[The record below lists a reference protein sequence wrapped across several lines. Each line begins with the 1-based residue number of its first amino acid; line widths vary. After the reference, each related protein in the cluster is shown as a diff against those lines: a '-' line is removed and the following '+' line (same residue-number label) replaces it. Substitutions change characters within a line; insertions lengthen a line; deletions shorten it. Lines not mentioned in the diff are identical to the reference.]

1 MFHRPGLPPA
11 LPTSGLTRPALVR
24 RPAAHTAPPRR
35 RAPRYPARVPERRRR
50 VPADTPGN
58 RLLENGARSLSSA
71 ELLGLVLGPGGDA
84 LARRLLDDL
93 GGVAPLSQAPLGQLA
108 HRSGLSPAR
117 LIRLA
122 AALELGR
129 RAGYPADDHVPCFRG
144 PGEVARY
151 LIARF
156 GNRDVEEFGVL
167 MLDSRGCL
175 RRAEIVSRGSLT
187 GAPVH
192 PRDLFRLAAA
202 YQAVSLILFHN
213 HPSGD
218 PDPSPAD
225 RQLTRRLQ
233 EAGAIMGIPVLDH
246 VVIGAGRW
254 HSFSEAGE
262 L

>member
-1 MFHRPGLPPA
+1 L
-11 LPTSGLTRPALVR
+11 
-24 RPAAHTAPPRR
+24 
-35 RAPRYPARVPERRRR
+35 RRRR
-50 VPADTPGN
+50 IPADTPAA
-58 RLLENGARSLSSA
+58 RLLENGARTLTSA
-71 ELLGLVLGPGGDA
+71 ELLGLVLGPGGDDP
-84 LARRLLDDL
+84 ARRLLDDM
-93 GGVAPLSQAPLGQLA
+93 GGLARLAQAPPGQLA
-108 HRSGLSPAR
+108 HRSGLSRAR
-117 LIRLA
+117 LVRLA

-129 RAGYPADDHVPCFRG
+129 RAGYSSDGRVPCFRS
-144 PGEVARY
+144 PAEVARY
-151 LIARF
+151 LIARY
-156 GNRDVEEFGVL
+156 GNREVEEFGVL

-175 RRAEIVSRGSLT
+175 RRAEIISRGSLT

-192 PRDLFRLAAA
+192 PRDLFGLAAA

-218 PDPSPAD
+218 PEPSEAD

-246 VVIGAGRW
+246 LVIGAGKW

>member
-11 LPTSGLTRPALVR
+11 LPASGLTVPAVLR
-24 RPAAHTAPPRR
+24 RPAVPGTLRRKAPG
-35 RAPRYPARVPERRRR
+35 YPSRVPARRRR
-50 VPADTPGN
+50 VPPDTVAD
-58 RLLENGARSLSSA
+58 RLFENGARSLSSA
-71 ELLGLVLGPGGDA
+71 ELLGLVLGPGGDG

-93 GGVAPLSQAPLGQLA
+93 GGVAPLSQAPLGHLA
-108 HRSGLSPAR
+108 NRSGLSRAR

-129 RAGYPADDHVPCFRG
+129 RAGYPADEHVPCFQG
-144 PGEVARY
+144 PAEVARY

-156 GNRDVEEFGVL
+156 GNREVEEFGIL

-175 RRAEIVSRGSLT
+175 RRAEIISRGSLT

-218 PDPSPAD
+218 PEPSAAD

-233 EAGAIMGIPVLDH
+233 EAGAIMGIPVIDH
-246 VVIGAGRW
+246 VVIGAGKW

>member
-1 MFHRPGLPPA
+1 MFHGPRLPPA
-11 LPTSGLTRPALVR
+11 LPAGLKRGATLR
-24 RPAAHTAPPRR
+24 RPAAPRTPSR
-35 RAPRYPARVPERRRR
+35 RGAPRYPARVPARRRR

-71 ELLGLVLGPGGDA
+71 DLLGLVLGPGGDG

-93 GGVAPLSQAPLGQLA
+93 SGVAPLSQAPLGQLA
-108 HRSGLSPAR
+108 HRSGLSRAR
-117 LIRLA
+117 LVRLA

-156 GNRDVEEFGVL
+156 GNRDVEEFGIV

-175 RRAEIVSRGSLT
+175 RRAEIISRGSLT

-218 PDPSPAD
+218 PEPSAAD

-246 VVIGAGRW
+246 LVIGAGKW

>member
-1 MFHRPGLPPA
+1 
-11 LPTSGLTRPALVR
+11 
-24 RPAAHTAPPRR
+24 
-35 RAPRYPARVPERRRR
+35 
-50 VPADTPGN
+50 
-58 RLLENGARSLSSA
+58 
-71 ELLGLVLGPGGDA
+71 VLGPGGDR

-93 GGVAPLSQAPLGQLA
+93 GGVAPLSQAPPGQLV
-108 HRSGLSPAR
+108 HRAGLSRAR

-129 RAGYPADDHVPCFRG
+129 RAGYPDDDQVPCFRG
-144 PGEVARY
+144 PAEVARY

-156 GNRDVEEFGVL
+156 GNREVEEFGIL

-175 RRAEIVSRGSLT
+175 RRAEIISRGSLT

-218 PDPSPAD
+218 PEPSAAD

-246 VVIGAGRW
+246 VVIGAGKW

>member
-1 MFHRPGLPPA
+1 MLVLPVLTPPRVPRPRL
-11 LPTSGLTRPALVR
+11 R
-24 RPAAHTAPPRR
+24 RPVARRPIAPG
-35 RAPRYPARVPERRRR
+35 YSARVPARRRR
-50 VPADTPGN
+50 LPGDDPAD
-58 RLLENGARSLSSA
+58 RLLENGARSLTSA
-71 ELLGLVLGPGGDA
+71 ELLGLVLGPRGDD

-93 GGVAPLSQAPLGQLA
+93 GGLARLSQAPLGQLA
-108 HRSGLSPAR
+108 HRSGLSRTR

-129 RAGYPADDHVPCFRG
+129 RAGYPTDGQVPCFRS
-144 PGEVARY
+144 PAEVARY
-151 LIARF
+151 LISRF
-156 GNRDVEEFGVL
+156 GNREVEEFGVL

-175 RRAEIVSRGSLT
+175 RRAEIISRGSLT

-218 PDPSPAD
+218 PEPSEAD

-246 VVIGAGRW
+246 LVIGAGKW
-254 HSFSEAGE
+254 FSFSDEGA

>member
-1 MFHRPGLPPA
+1 
-11 LPTSGLTRPALVR
+11 V
-24 RPAAHTAPPRR
+24 
-35 RAPRYPARVPERRRR
+35 RRRR
-50 VPADTPGN
+50 IPVETPAN
-58 RLLENGARSLSSA
+58 RLFDNGARSLTSA
-71 ELLGLVLGPGGDA
+71 ELLGLVLGPAGDDP
-84 LARRLLDDL
+84 ARRLLDDW
-93 GGVAPLSQAPLGQLA
+93 GGLARLAQAPLGQLA
-108 HRSGLSPAR
+108 RGSGLSRAR
-117 LIRLA
+117 LVRLA

-129 RAGYPADDHVPCFRG
+129 RAAYPSDGHVPCFRS
-144 PGEVARY
+144 PAEVARY

-156 GNRDVEEFGVL
+156 GNREVEEFGVL

-175 RRAEIVSRGSLT
+175 RRAEIISRGSLT

-218 PDPSPAD
+218 PEPSEAD

-246 VVIGAGRW
+246 LVIGAGKW
-254 HSFSEAGE
+254 HSFSEAGA

>member
-1 MFHRPGLPPA
+1 MPGD
-11 LPTSGLTRPALVR
+11 G
-24 RPAAHTAPPRR
+24 
-35 RAPRYPARVPERRRR
+35 
-50 VPADTPGN
+50 PAD
-58 RLLENGARSLSSA
+58 RLLENGARSLTSA
-71 ELLGLVLGPGGDA
+71 ELLGLVLGPRGDD

-93 GGVAPLSQAPLGQLA
+93 GGLARLSQAPLGQLA
-108 HRSGLSPAR
+108 HRSGLSRTR

-129 RAGYPADDHVPCFRG
+129 RAGYPTDGQVPCFRS
-144 PGEVARY
+144 PAEVARY
-151 LIARF
+151 LISRF
-156 GNRDVEEFGVL
+156 GNREVEEFGVL

-175 RRAEIVSRGSLT
+175 RRAEIISRGSLT

-218 PDPSPAD
+218 PEPSDAD

-246 VVIGAGRW
+246 LVIGAGKW
-254 HSFSEAGE
+254 FSFSDEGA

>member
-1 MFHRPGLPPA
+1 MR
-11 LPTSGLTRPALVR
+11 
-24 RPAAHTAPPRR
+24 
-35 RAPRYPARVPERRRR
+35 PRYSVR
-50 VPADTPGN
+50 VPARRRPLPGDGPAD
-58 RLLENGARSLSSA
+58 RLLENGARSLTSA
-71 ELLGLVLGPGGDA
+71 ELLGLVLGPGRND
-84 LARRLLDDL
+84 LARGLLEDV
-93 GGVAPLSQAPLGQLA
+93 GGVARLSQTPLGQLA
-108 HRSGLSPAR
+108 ERLSRAR

-129 RAGYPADDHVPCFRG
+129 RAGYPADGQVPCFRN
-144 PGEVARY
+144 PAEVARY

-156 GNRDVEEFGVL
+156 GNCEVEEFGIL

-175 RRAEIVSRGSLT
+175 RRAEIISRGSLT

-218 PDPSPAD
+218 PEPSEAD

-246 VVIGAGRW
+246 LVIGAGKW
-254 HSFSEAGE
+254 HSFSEAGA

>member
-1 MFHRPGLPPA
+1 MLHRQGLPTA
-11 LPTSGLTRPALVR
+11 LSAGLKRGATLRRAPSG
-24 RPAAHTAPPRR
+24 R
-35 RAPRYPARVPERRRR
+35 RAPRYPARVPVRRRR

-71 ELLGLVLGPGGDA
+71 ELLGLVLGPGGDG

-108 HRSGLSPAR
+108 HRLSPAR
-117 LIRLA
+117 LVRLA

-129 RAGYPADDHVPCFRG
+129 RAGYPDDDHLPCFRG
-144 PGEVARY
+144 PAEVARY

-156 GNRDVEEFGVL
+156 GNRDVEEFGIL

-175 RRAEIVSRGSLT
+175 RRAEIISRGSLT

-246 VVIGAGRW
+246 VVIGAGKW

>member
-11 LPTSGLTRPALVR
+11 LPSSGLKYPALVR
-24 RPAAHTAPPRR
+24 RPATHRAPSRR
-35 RAPRYPARVPERRRR
+35 GAPRYPSRIPIRRRR

-58 RLLENGARSLSSA
+58 RILENGARSLSSA
-71 ELLGLVLGPGGDA
+71 ELLALVLGPGGDG

-93 GGVAPLSQAPLGQLA
+93 GGVTPLSQAPLGQLA
-108 HRSGLSPAR
+108 RRSGLSRAR

-129 RAGYPADDHVPCFRG
+129 RAGYPVDERVPCFCG
-144 PGEVARY
+144 PAEVARY

-156 GNRDVEEFGVL
+156 GNRDVEEFGIL

-175 RRAEIVSRGSLT
+175 RRAEIISRGSLT

-218 PDPSPAD
+218 PEPSEAD
-225 RQLTRRLQ
+225 RQLTQRLQ
-233 EAGAIMGIPVLDH
+233 EAGAIMGIPILDH
-246 VVIGAGRW
+246 LVIGAGKW
-254 HSFSEAGE
+254 HSFSEAGD

>member
-1 MFHRPGLPPA
+1 MEH
-11 LPTSGLTRPALVR
+11 
-24 RPAAHTAPPRR
+24 
-35 RAPRYPARVPERRRR
+35 
-50 VPADTPGN
+50 
-58 RLLENGARSLSSA
+58 GARSLTNS
-71 ELLGLVLGPGGDA
+71 ELLGLVLGRGGGE
-84 LARRLLDDL
+84 LARRLLEDL
-93 GGVAPLSQAPLGQLA
+93 GGVAPLSQAPIGQLA
-108 HRSGLSPAR
+108 QRPGLTRAR

-129 RAGYPADDHVPCFRG
+129 RSAFPADGYTPCFRSAA
-144 PGEVARY
+144 EVGRY
-151 LIARF
+151 LLGRF
-156 GNRDVEEFGVL
+156 GNREVEEFGIL
-167 MLDSRGCL
+167 ILDSRGCL

-202 YQAVSLILFHN
+202 WQAASLILFHN

-218 PDPSPAD
+218 PEPSEAD
-225 RQLTRRLQ
+225 RQLTRRLR

-246 VVIGAGRW
+246 LVIGAGKW

>member
-1 MFHRPGLPPA
+1 MFHGPGLPPA
-11 LPTSGLTRPALVR
+11 LPLKSRASLR
-24 RPAAHTAPPRR
+24 RPAVSGITSRPGAL
-35 RAPRYPARVPERRRR
+35 RYPARIPVRRRR
-50 VPADTPGN
+50 VPADTPAD
-58 RLLENGARSLSSA
+58 RLLENGARSLTSA
-71 ELLGLVLGPGGDA
+71 ELLGLLLGPRGDGA
-84 LARRLLDDL
+84 ARRLLDDL
-93 GGVAPLSQAPLGQLA
+93 GGLARVAQVPLGQLA
-108 HRSGLSPAR
+108 QRSGMSRAR
-117 LIRLA
+117 LVRLA

-129 RAGYPADDHVPCFRG
+129 RAGYPGDGRAPCFRS
-144 PGEVARY
+144 PAEVARY
-151 LIARF
+151 LIARY
-156 GNRDVEEFGVL
+156 GNREVEEFGVL

-192 PRDLFRLAAA
+192 PRDLFGLAAA

-218 PDPSPAD
+218 PEPSEAD

-246 VVIGAGRW
+246 VVIGAGKW
-254 HSFSEAGE
+254 HSFSEEGA

>member
-1 MFHRPGLPPA
+1 M
-11 LPTSGLTRPALVR
+11 
-24 RPAAHTAPPRR
+24 
-35 RAPRYPARVPERRRR
+35 
-50 VPADTPGN
+50 
-58 RLLENGARSLSSA
+58 
-71 ELLGLVLGPGGDA
+71 LGPRGDD

-93 GGVAPLSQAPLGQLA
+93 GGLARLSQAPLGQLA
-108 HRSGLSPAR
+108 HRSGLSRTR

-129 RAGYPADDHVPCFRG
+129 RAGYPTDGQVPCFRS
-144 PGEVARY
+144 PAEVARY
-151 LIARF
+151 LISRF
-156 GNRDVEEFGVL
+156 GNREVEEFGVL

-175 RRAEIVSRGSLT
+175 RRAEIISRGSLT

-218 PDPSPAD
+218 PEPSEAD

-246 VVIGAGRW
+246 LVIGAGKW
-254 HSFSEAGE
+254 FSFSDEGA